1 MEIPYQDMVN
11 YYIGIINNIY
21 KEIKAVTPIE
31 WGDGLCD
38 VKYPDE
44 YQNAYGWLQRAEW
57 RLSDTKVM
65 CNYYDEEEFKYFGI
79 HNLSNVRH
87 RIDGYLDETEFEFS
101 EKVTDYRKYD
111 EYIELNKELIYD
123 DEFHK
128 WFNYYSKLEHLEQD
142 ISYLDSQIKWL
153 KSDIEDFKWELNP
166 ENMSSIFN
174 EYLLNGEELLS
185 VVDELEETINKFQP
199 EYKELKP

>member
-38 VKYPDE
+38 VKYPEE
-44 YQNAYGWLQRAEW
+44 YKNAYGWLQRAEW

-65 CNYYDEEEFKYFGI
+65 CNYYDEEEFKYYGI

-87 RIDGYLDETEFEFS
+87 RIDGYLNETEFEFS

-111 EYIELNKELIYD
+111 EYVELNKELIHD

-128 WFNYYSKLEHLEQD
+128 WFDYYSKLEKLEQD
-142 ISYLDSQIKWL
+142 MFYLDSQIKWV
-153 KSDIEDFKWELNP
+153 KSDIGEFKRNLNP
-166 ENMSSIFN
+166 ENMSSVFN
-174 EYLLNGEELLS
+174 EYLLNREELLNI
-185 VVDELEETINKFQP
+185 VNEMEDLLDKFRP
-199 EYKELKP
+199 EYKELKS

>member
-11 YYIGIINNIY
+11 YYMEIINNIY
-21 KEIKAVTPIE
+21 KEIKVVTPIE
-31 WGDGLCD
+31 WGDGLCE

-44 YQNAYGWLQRAEW
+44 YKNAYGWLQRAEW
-57 RLSDTKVM
+57 RLGDTKVM
-65 CNYYDEEEFKYFGI
+65 CNYYDEDEFKYFGI

-111 EYIELNKELIYD
+111 EYVELNKELIRD

-128 WFNYYSKLEHLEQD
+128 WFNYYSRLEHLEQD
-142 ISYLDSQIKWL
+142 MSYLDSQIKWV
-153 KSDIEDFKWELNP
+153 KSDIEDFKRKLDP

-174 EYLLNGEELLS
+174 EYLLNREELLD
-185 VVDELEETINKFQP
+185 VVDELEKTINKFKP